1 MRAMTEVTGKDK
13 RDNVLTEL
21 IFILDRS
28 GSMAGL
34 ERDTIGGYNAMIE
47 KQKQEQGSGDA
58 VVTTVLFDNRY
69 ELLHDRI
76 ALKGIRPITERE
88 YYVRGTTALLD
99 AIGRSI
105 QKLINVHRHT
115 APEARAD
122 KVLFVITTDGMEN
135 ASQEYSYK
143 KIHDMIRHQKE
154 RYGWEF
160 LFLGANIDAIETAA
174 KFGIDADRAANYHA
188 DEAGTKLNFRSVSD
202 AVSAV
207 RANQTLTEDW
217 KADID
222 QDYVKRGSK
231 RK

>member
-1 MRAMTEVTGKDK
+1 MKAMTETMGNKPQAA
-13 RDNVLTEL
+13 NLTEL

-34 ERDTIGGYNAMIE
+34 ESDTIGGYNAMIE
-47 KQKQEQGSGDA
+47 KQKVEPGDA
-58 VVTTVLFDNRY
+58 VITTVLFDDRY

-76 ALKGIRPITERE
+76 PLRGIRPITERE

-99 AIGRSI
+99 AIGQSI
-105 QKLINVHRHT
+105 QKLVNAHRHT

-135 ASQEYSYK
+135 ASQEYTYK

-160 LFLGANIDAIETAA
+160 IFLGANIDAIETAA
-174 KFGIDADRAANYHA
+174 KFGINADRAANYHA
-188 DEAGTKLNFRSVSD
+188 DEAGTQLNFRSVSD

-207 RANQTLTEDW
+207 RSNRELTEDW
-217 KADID
+217 KAEIE
-222 QDYVKRGSK
+222 QDFVKRGGK

>member
-1 MRAMTEVTGKDK
+1 MKAMTETMGNKPQAA
-13 RDNVLTEL
+13 NLTEL

-34 ERDTIGGYNAMIE
+34 ESDTIGGYNAMIE
-47 KQKQEQGSGDA
+47 KQKVEPGDA
-58 VVTTVLFDNRY
+58 VITTVLFDDRY

-76 ALKGIRPITERE
+76 PLKGIRPITERE

-99 AIGRSI
+99 AIGQSI
-105 QKLINVHRHT
+105 QKLINAHRHT

-135 ASQEYSYK
+135 ASQEYTYK

-160 LFLGANIDAIETAA
+160 IFLGANIDAIETAA
-174 KFGIDADRAANYHA
+174 KFGIDADRAANYNA
-188 DEAGTKLNFRSVSD
+188 DEAGTQLNFRSVSE
-202 AVSAV
+202 AVSTV
-207 RANQTLTEDW
+207 RANRELTEEW
-217 KADID
+217 KAEIE
-222 QDYVKRGSK
+222 QDYVKRGGK